1 MFKLNIYNKNHVTT
15 YSANSLSDVITNLP
29 LATLGTDFSLYLM
42 DINNNI
48 HILDSL
54 QYYTYTISIVDK
66 TESASM
72 GAETLTNSSLYDL
85 IHYYKKL
92 LLSKG
97 NKTSELHV
105 LINQHDIKKQLINT
119 VSIVDHIKGK

>member
-15 YSANSLSDVITNLP
+15 YSANSLSDVITNLA

-85 IHYYKKL
+85 IHYYKKFIL
-92 LLSKG
+92 AKG

-105 LINQHDIKKQLINT
+105 LINQHDIKKQLTNT
-119 VSIVDHIKGK
+119 VSIVDHIRGK